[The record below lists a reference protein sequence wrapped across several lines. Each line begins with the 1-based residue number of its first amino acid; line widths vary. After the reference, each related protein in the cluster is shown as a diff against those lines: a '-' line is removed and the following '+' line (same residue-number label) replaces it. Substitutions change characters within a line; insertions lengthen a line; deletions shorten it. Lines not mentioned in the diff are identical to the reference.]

1 MIFRDFEQNR
11 KSKTFFFF
19 FFGFD
24 FLILVKSEQN
34 RKSETFFFFGF
45 DFSELLQNLAYIQY
59 IHYFRFRVY
68 TLSQKRK

>member
-1 MIFRDFEQNR
+1 MILGDFEQNR
-11 KSKTFFFF
+11 KSKMFF

-34 RKSETFFFFGF
+34 RKSETFFFFFGF